1 MGGGLLI
8 SCIPSCL
15 KERTVVVR
23 KLKWVRSFP
32 PFIIFLLLST
42 GCVQSS
48 ETKKATVES
57 SPPNKVEVTEVA
69 APIVTSLAKLEED
82 LAFLTF
88 ERSYAVTSEF
98 HDFGE
103 EVNFLTF
110 QRNGSLGVAIG
121 SYSSGV
127 LFYRIYSMDENQVQ
141 IVYEITNENRSEF
154 ERFEKSDNVFEF
166 KNKQPTILLEKP
178 YEVGHSWEDGSI
190 TGIYE
195 IEGEYF
201 IEVTYKNYNKIIF
214 SNKKGVKEIHYALP
228 PELQAIYG
236 GITEGSIVGK

>member
-1 MGGGLLI
+1 M
-8 SCIPSCL
+8 
-15 KERTVVVR
+15 VR
-23 KLKWVRSFP
+23 KLKWEITLP
-32 PFIIFLLLST
+32 TFIIVLLLST

-48 ETKKATVES
+48 KKDAVEI
-57 SPPNKVEVTEVA
+57 SPPNKVEVIEVTS
-69 APIVTSLAKLEED
+69 PIVTSLAKLEGD
-82 LAFLTF
+82 LPFLTF

-98 HDFGE
+98 DDFGE
-103 EVNFLTF
+103 EVNFLSH
-110 QRNGSLGVAIG
+110 QRKGDIGVAIG

-141 IVYEITNENRSEF
+141 IIYEITNENRSEF

-190 TGIYE
+190 TAIYE

-214 SNKKGVKEIHYALP
+214 SNEKGVKEIHYALP
-228 PELQAIYG
+228 PELQAIYS
-236 GITEGSIVGK
+236 GITEGLIIAK